1 MYIKVVKK
9 EKEVKKDVKKL
20 EIKKVVKNEIELS
33 IPTAIE
39 NR

>member
-9 EKEVKKDVKKL
+9 EKEVKKDVEKL